1 VHSRHRHTT
10 ESLTHALRLA
20 GLVSLLGL
28 ITCSGPTEPAITR
41 LEVAD
46 SPTADA
52 TDAGEVMIGAGDN
65 GSCSSSSRDEQVANV
80 IDSLV
85 GVHPGA
91 VVFPV
96 GDVVYDKGTAAEFQ
110 NCYQPSW
117 GRHKARSRPAVG
129 NHEYETPNAKGY
141 FDYFNGVGVAN
152 GPAGDRTKGY
162 YSYDLGKWHI
172 VVLNSN
178 NSFVPSTGGTAQDN
192 WLKADL
198 AATSQPCIMAY
209 WHHAR
214 FASSRTSPLPSPPSY
229 TKAFWNA
236 LYNAGADLV
245 VVAHQHF
252 YERFAPQDPNGNADP
267 VNGIRQFVVGTGG
280 RSVTPM
286 TVIRQNSQV
295 MNGSTFGVLKLTLR
309 NGSYDWEFIPIAGR
323 TFRDSGTGNC
333 KGSPIPDPNEPPT
346 ASFTHSCNGLTCDF
360 HGTSSD
366 PDGTIVSRLWEF
378 GDGQTST
385 ASPAS
390 HTYTAGGSYTVR
402 LTVTDNDGA
411 TGTTTQTVNV
421 SAPNQP
427 PTASFTHSCDGLACT
442 FTDGSTDNGS
452 ITAWSWNFGDGNSS
466 NQQNPTHTYAAGGS
480 YTVQLT
486 VTDNQGVTGT
496 VSHAVDVTAPG
507 PPPNQPPSAGFS
519 HSCDVLACSFTDT
532 STDPNG
538 SGTITAWSWTFGDGS
553 TSNQQNPS
561 HTYTEGGTYTV
572 ELTVT
577 DDQGASNSKQ
587 RTVDLTAGAPG
598 PNQPPSADFTQDCTG
613 LACDFTDRSTDDGTI
628 EGWSWDF
635 GDGTTSNQQNPS
647 RTYTAGG
654 SYSVRLTVTDD
665 NGATN
670 AITRTVTVSAPNSPP
685 TAGFTQT
692 CTGLSCSFT
701 DGSTD
706 TGGSITA
713 WSWNFGDGSTSNQ
726 QNPSRTYTA
735 AGTYTVTLTVTDNG
749 GATASTSR
757 SVTVTGPAPGPNQ
770 NPTANFNRSCTGA
783 SCVFTD
789 TSTDPDGT
797 IAAWSWQFGDGNTS
811 NQRHPTHTYARGG
824 TYTIRLTVTDNRQ
837 GTGTVSKTETIITI
851 TATGRIANGARVVDL
866 TWIGAKGTNVD
877 IRRNGTKIVTT
888 PNDGA
893 HTDPV
898 GGSGSVT
905 HQYRVCNAGSTT
917 VCSAVAN
924 VQF

>member
-96 GDVVYDKGTAAEFQ
+96 GDVVYDKGTASEFQ

-452 ITAWSWNFGDGNSS
+452 ITAWSWNFGDG
-466 NQQNPTHTYAAGGS
+466 
-480 YTVQLT
+480 
-486 VTDNQGVTGT
+486 
-496 VSHAVDVTAPG
+496 
-507 PPPNQPPSAGFS
+507 
-519 HSCDVLACSFTDT
+519 
-532 STDPNG
+532 
-538 SGTITAWSWTFGDGS
+538 
-553 TSNQQNPS
+553 
-561 HTYTEGGTYTV
+561 
-572 ELTVT
+572 
-577 DDQGASNSKQ
+577 
-587 RTVDLTAGAPG
+587 
-598 PNQPPSADFTQDCTG
+598 
-613 LACDFTDRSTDDGTI
+613 
-628 EGWSWDF
+628 
-635 GDGTTSNQQNPS
+635 
-647 RTYTAGG
+647 
-654 SYSVRLTVTDD
+654 
-665 NGATN
+665 
-670 AITRTVTVSAPNSPP
+670 
-685 TAGFTQT
+685 
-692 CTGLSCSFT
+692 
-701 DGSTD
+701 
-706 TGGSITA
+706 
-713 WSWNFGDGSTSNQ
+713 STSNQ